1 MGWGEE
7 ITRTVRRE
15 RIVAHGCSV
24 RSQMGGRGVFGA
36 LSTEREPTRPLEAK
50 CVDFSSW
57 TAPCSRVA
65 VDHTAHGLQALVI
78 MLHEQDCGV
87 LPPPPTPPPCS
98 CVCSALDPNI
108 TCTLQHLNAQL
119 SAVMAEADA
128 LVSVLQ
134 DYGLQNMDL
143 DHTLNTAVR
152 GVPGRPS

>member
-1 MGWGEE
+1 
-7 ITRTVRRE
+7 
-15 RIVAHGCSV
+15 
-24 RSQMGGRGVFGA
+24 
-36 LSTEREPTRPLEAK
+36 
-50 CVDFSSW
+50 
-57 TAPCSRVA
+57 
-65 VDHTAHGLQALVI
+65 